1 MEFAYFCLDFIHTCS
16 GMHLFVLFPIE
27 AHGGLDYV
35 GLVCWFM
42 MEDKFSCWHAL
53 VAHLFKF
60 SCRHALVAHVV
71 VFVCLFQMILPAC
84 SI

>member
-1 MEFAYFCLDFIHTCS
+1 
-16 GMHLFVLFPIE
+16 MHLFVLFPIE

-42 MEDKFSCWHAL
+42 MEDKFSCWHAQ
-53 VAHLFKF
+53 VDHVVVFVCLFKF
-60 SCRHALVAHVV
+60 SRWHALVAHVV
-71 VFVCLFQMILPAC
+71 VFVCLLQMILPAC